1 MQLGRQ
7 SPIKEHGKLLSL
19 LHKDYCRLETDYSQG
34 GQKSP
39 ETEINTL
46 CSAPNG
52 LIIPE
57 SGEQG

>member
-1 MQLGRQ
+1 MQLGKQ

-19 LHKDYCRLETDYSQG
+19 VHKDYHRLETDYSQR

-39 ETEINTL
+39 ETKINTI

-57 SGEQG
+57 SGEEG